1 MPRAAGPPAARPA
14 RDPGSNGLLS
24 RPDPYKVLGVR
35 PGVSDEELRAAYR
48 RLVQLHHP
56 DHNNGSQ
63 ESARRF
69 EEVQEAYA
77 AIVRERKRTPPP
89 RSSAPPPTDP
99 DLERRLADLERDLR
113 DKARAARERAQ
124 RAARDAAAAAA
135 GAAGAA
141 GAGAAGA
148 KPKRPSDEELGYI
161 KTDDTLGKILA
172 DARQEISDR
181 LGQVREEPVR
191 DRVADLLDEVA
202 AVLKGDRDKKKS
214 S

>member
-1 MPRAAGPPAARPA
+1 MAPLGATALTAPTTSKP
-14 RDPGSNGLLS
+14 LS
-24 RPDPYKVLGVR
+24 PDPYKVLGVR

-56 DHNNGSQ
+56 DHNSGSK

-89 RSSAPPPTDP
+89 RSSSSPPPTDP

-113 DKARAARERAQ
+113 GKARAARERAQ
-124 RAARDAAAAAA
+124 RAAREAAAAA
-135 GAAGAA
+135 
-141 GAGAAGA
+141 
-148 KPKRPSDEELGYI
+148 KPKRASDEELGYI
-161 KTDDTLGKILA
+161 KTDDTFGKILA
-172 DARQEISDR
+172 DAREEITDR
-181 LGQVREEPVR
+181 LGQVREQPVK

-202 AVLKGDRDKKKS
+202 SVLKGERSESGDRGPGKKPRG
-214 S
+214 